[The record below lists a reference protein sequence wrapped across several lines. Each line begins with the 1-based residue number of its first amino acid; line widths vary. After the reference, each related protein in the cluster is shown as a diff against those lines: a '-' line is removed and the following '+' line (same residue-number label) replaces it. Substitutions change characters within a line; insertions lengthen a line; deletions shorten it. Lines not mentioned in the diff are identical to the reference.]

1 MLLCANAALEEN
13 KQKINEL
20 NVFPVPDGDT
30 GTNMS
35 LTMNSAAIELGRKQT
50 ETVGAV
56 ADCAASALLR
66 GARGNSGVI
75 LSLLFR
81 GIAKS
86 LKGRETANA
95 AEFAAAV
102 SNAGALGLIG
112 AGGMTPDSLR
122 ENIRRCRE
130 LTDRPFGVNVM
141 LMHPQVEEMVRVVAE
156 ERVMVVTTGA
166 GDPARFIPAW
176 KESGAKVFPVVP
188 AVALAKVVEIGRAHV

>member
-50 ETVGAV
+50 DTVGAV

-86 LKGRETANA
+86 LKGRETASA

-102 SNAGALGLIG
+102 SAGVVGDVPMLDLCYEEDSSAQVDLNCVMDDQGRLIEIQGTGEGRPFTLDEQRKLVELCAGGIRELQAIQKEILGL
-112 AGGMTPDSLR
+112 
-122 ENIRRCRE
+122 
-130 LTDRPFGVNVM
+130 
-141 LMHPQVEEMVRVVAE
+141 
-156 ERVMVVTTGA
+156 
-166 GDPARFIPAW
+166 
-176 KESGAKVFPVVP
+176 
-188 AVALAKVVEIGRAHV
+188 

>member
-1 MLLCANAALEEN
+1 MREIIDAAALREMLLCANAALEEN

-86 LKGRETANA
+86 LKGREL
-95 AEFAAAV
+95 
-102 SNAGALGLIG
+102 SLIH
-112 AGGMTPDSLR
+112 
-122 ENIRRCRE
+122 I
-130 LTDRPFGVNVM
+130 
-141 LMHPQVEEMVRVVAE
+141 
-156 ERVMVVTTGA
+156 
-166 GDPARFIPAW
+166 
-176 KESGAKVFPVVP
+176 
-188 AVALAKVVEIGRAHV
+188 

>member
-1 MLLCANAALEEN
+1 MREIIDAAALREMLLCANAALEEN

-86 LKGRETANA
+86 PRA
-95 AEFAAAV
+95 ARPQ
-102 SNAGALGLIG
+102 
-112 AGGMTPDSLR
+112 TPRNLPPPS
-122 ENIRRCRE
+122 
-130 LTDRPFGVNVM
+130 P
-141 LMHPQVEEMVRVVAE
+141 
-156 ERVMVVTTGA
+156 
-166 GDPARFIPAW
+166 PAW
-176 KESGAKVFPVVP
+176 TPPTRPS
-188 AVALAKVVEIGRAHV
+188 

>member
-50 ETVGAV
+50 DTVGAV

-86 LKGRETANA
+86 LKA
-95 AEFAAAV
+95 AR
-102 SNAGALGLIG
+102 
-112 AGGMTPDSLR
+112 LR
-122 ENIRRCRE
+122 ARRN
-130 LTDRPFGVNVM
+130 LP
-141 LMHPQVEEMVRVVAE
+141 P
-156 ERVMVVTTGA
+156 
-166 GDPARFIPAW
+166 PSPPAW
-176 KESGAKVFPVVP
+176 TPPTRPS
-188 AVALAKVVEIGRAHV
+188 